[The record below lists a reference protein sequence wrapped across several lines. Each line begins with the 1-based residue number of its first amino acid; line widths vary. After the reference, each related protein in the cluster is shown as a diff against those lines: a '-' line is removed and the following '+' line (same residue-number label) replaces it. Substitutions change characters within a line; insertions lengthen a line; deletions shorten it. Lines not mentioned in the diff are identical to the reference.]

1 MTAVCVGRRRV
12 AFLCPRQSILGSRV
26 RAEPTLGTQP
36 DTPRMAA
43 QPSPHRRQI
52 PSLLSGSGGE
62 AVTRCCLCLPWQG
75 VPGVLPVSVSRQS
88 PLCSTVCQQPVT
100 GRLLWHHQ
108 CSVVVVVTIATRL
121 YTFTLDVNTN
131 HIYWHNLYGWTRIC
145 CWNDCQWYV
154 QSLSSARK
162 TKRKYFLL
170 LLYIALFKFK
180 HFPFPNVSNIY
191 FFMTPMH
198 IRNVQEVKRRIFSS
212 SISHDALIWRRS
224 FSHITIK
231 EFYQQFNGNN
241 FKSGETAFPPSH
253 LKDINT

>member
-12 AFLCPRQSILGSRV
+12 AFLCPQQSILGSRV

-52 PSLLSGSGGE
+52 PTLLSGSGGE

-108 CSVVVVVTIATRL
+108 CSVVVTIATRL
-121 YTFTLDVNTN
+121 YTFTLDLDTN

-154 QSLSSARK
+154 QSLSSARI
-162 TKRKYFLL
+162 TKRKYFCCYCTLHCL
-170 LLYIALFKFK
+170 SL
-180 HFPFPNVSNIY
+180 N
-191 FFMTPMH
+191 
-198 IRNVQEVKRRIFSS
+198 
-212 SISHDALIWRRS
+212 ISH
-224 FSHITIK
+224 FQT
-231 EFYQQFNGNN
+231 
-241 FKSGETAFPPSH
+241 FPISTF
-253 LKDINT
+253 LWLQCT